1 MKPPLSPTT
10 PNRHEFREAWLRMAT
25 VELRPYFASA
35 GYNVPE
41 NIRFAIAFTSTGRRG
56 NRRSES
62 WHASSSADNNYE
74 IFIRADIAAPIEV
87 LALLVKE
94 LVHTVLPDGAGH
106 GKEFREAA
114 MKIGLLPPMRE
125 ARPAPHLIERLEKL
139 AALLGALPHDR
150 LNICHEP
157 LSAINPGKPFDR
169 AVSLNGHRT
178 QTSRMFKAACPSPGC
193 TFLVRVAAEK
203 VREIGPPHC
212 PKHGAMDVDLPADEQ
227 GEVNGKQADAVA
239 SKPSDVLVS
248 WPQNANGDAG
258 NAVEESV

>member
-1 MKPPLSPTT
+1 MKPPSPTT
-10 PNRHEFREAWLRMAT
+10 PNHHEFREAWLRMAAM
-25 VELRPYFASA
+25 ELRPYFASA

-62 WHASSSADNNYE
+62 WHASSSADSNYE
-74 IFIRADIAAPIEV
+74 IFIRADIAAPLDV

-125 ARPAPHLIERLEKL
+125 ARPAPHLVERLEKL
-139 AALLGALPHDR
+139 AAQLGPLPHDQ
-150 LNICHEP
+150 LNIAQEP
-157 LSAINPGKPFDR
+157 LTAINPGKPFGR

-178 QTSRMFKAACPSPGC
+178 QTSRMFKAACRAPGC

-212 PKHGAMDVDLPADEQ
+212 PKHGAMDVDLPGDEQ
-227 GEVNGKQADAVA
+227 GEVNGRHVDATA
-239 SKPSDVLVS
+239 SETFDAPLP
-248 WPQNANGDAG
+248 WPHNANIDAANPAG
-258 NAVEESV
+258 ESV

>member
-1 MKPPLSPTT
+1 MKPQPPIP
-10 PNRHEFREAWLRMAT
+10 PNHHEFREAWLRMAT
-25 VELRPYFASA
+25 IELRPYFTSA

-62 WHASSSADNNYE
+62 WHASSSGDNNYE

-87 LALLVKE
+87 LALLLKE
-94 LVHTVLPDGAGH
+94 LVHTVLPEGTGH

-125 ARPAPHLIERLEKL
+125 ARPAPHLVERLERL
-139 AALLGALPHDR
+139 AALLGPLPHDR
-150 LNICHEP
+150 LNITHEP
-157 LSAINPGKPFDR
+157 LSAINPAKPFDR

-178 QTSRMFKAACPSPGC
+178 QSSRMFKAACKAPGC

-212 PKHGAMDVDLPADEQ
+212 PRHGAMEVDLPADEQ
-227 GEVNGKQADAVA
+227 GEVNGHQADAAA
-239 SKPSDVLVS
+239 SKPSDAPLPLPHNV
-248 WPQNANGDAG
+248 NGDAAKLAG
-258 NAVEESV
+258 ESV

>member
-1 MKPPLSPTT
+1 MKPPAPST
-10 PNRHEFREAWLRMAT
+10 PNRLEFREAWLRAAT
-25 VELRPYFASA
+25 MELRPYFASA

-62 WHASSSADNNYE
+62 WHASSSADSNYE
-74 IFIRADIAAPIEV
+74 IFIRADIADPVE
-87 LALLVKE
+87 LLGFLTKE
-94 LVHTVLPDGAGH
+94 LVHTALPDGAGH

-125 ARPAPHLIERLEKL
+125 AKPAPHLVERLEKL
-139 AALLGALPHDR
+139 ATLLGPPPHDR

-157 LSAINPGKPFDR
+157 LTAINPGRPFDR

-212 PKHGAMDVDLPADEQ
+212 PRHGAMDVDLPADEQ
-227 GEVNGKQADAVA
+227 GEINGKQADAVA
-239 SKPSDVLVS
+239 SKPSDVPVS
-248 WPQNANGDAG
+248 WPQNANGDAANLAGG
-258 NAVEESV
+258 NV